1 MSRKEGEE
9 AQMKSRLFGERVP
22 MLLWPISFVL
32 AILLGIFHALMF
44 IFVAFPIRAYRS
56 LVNRFSA

>member
-1 MSRKEGEE
+1 
-9 AQMKSRLFGERVP
+9 